1 MANKPVNAEVVVG
14 RLHIEKAIRLFS
26 KKCKRDG
33 LLEEIREKSPLGKP
47 RFKSKR
53 DKRLA
58 KQKKYRLEMQ
68 RIERKKKKALERRSR
83 GPKIRR

>member
-14 RLHIEKAIRLFS
+14 RMHIEKAIRLFT

-33 LLEEIREKSPLGKP
+33 LLDEIREKSPLGKP
-47 RFKSKR
+47 RFKSNR
-53 DKRLA
+53 EKRLA

-68 RIERKKKKALERRSR
+68 RIERKKRKALERRKR
-83 GPKIRR
+83 QIRR